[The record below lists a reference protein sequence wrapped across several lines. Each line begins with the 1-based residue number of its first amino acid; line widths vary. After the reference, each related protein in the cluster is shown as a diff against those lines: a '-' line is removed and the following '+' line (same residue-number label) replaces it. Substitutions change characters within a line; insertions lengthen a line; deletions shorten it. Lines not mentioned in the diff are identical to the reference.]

1 VPHIDEHGRAVRV
14 PQWIIEL
21 EAPVD
26 VTALLR
32 EHEDEQTAIQQAH
45 LATQVLEGRPEAHQD
60 AGTGE
65 TSAAPADAG
74 GDHPRLQ
81 QARPTL
87 AQLLA
92 RVRAMGGDT
101 ERYSAYAAL
110 RWGHGWR
117 INPHGRGRAWD
128 ELDRYAQDP
137 EGYLD
142 KIDAELGLGA

>member
-1 VPHIDEHGRAVRV
+1 M
-14 PQWIIEL
+14 L
-21 EAPVD
+21 
-26 VTALLR
+26 
-32 EHEDEQTAIQQAH
+32 
-45 LATQVLEGRPEAHQD
+45 
-60 AGTGE
+60 
-65 TSAAPADAG
+65 S
-74 GDHPRLQ
+74 
-81 QARPTL
+81 
-87 AQLLA
+87 

-117 INPHGRGRAWD
+117 IHPHGRGRAWD